1 LEKLFYAT
9 RFYATLGLAGG
20 MTGIVVRPV
29 RGFEPRVLEPR
40 DAGGRDMKLSGKVAV
55 ITGAA
60 RGIGRACAERFL
72 NDGVR
77 VVISDIDGDGLAR
90 TTAELAR
97 PGELRAIPA
106 DVTKRADIDRLV
118 AAAATDFGR
127 LDIMVNNAGVARN
140 QDLLEISEKE
150 FDDVIAVNLKGA
162 FFGVQAAAKQMIA
175 QGGGGVIINMSS
187 VNALLAIPS
196 LATYAISK
204 GGMKQLTSV
213 AAVALA
219 PHRIRVVAVGPGTI
233 LTEMVAT
240 AIFSSDD
247 ARRSVL
253 SRTPA
258 GRCGEPSE
266 VASVVA
272 FLASDDASYITGQT
286 IYPDGGR
293 LILNYTV
300 PVGEE

>member
-1 LEKLFYAT
+1 
-9 RFYATLGLAGG
+9 
-20 MTGIVVRPV
+20 
-29 RGFEPRVLEPR
+29 
-40 DAGGRDMKLSGKVAV
+40 MKLSGKVAA

-60 RGIGRACAERFL
+60 RGIGKACAKRFL
-72 NDGVR
+72 DDGVK
-77 VVISDIDGDGLAR
+77 VVISDVDAEGLAA
-90 TTAELAR
+90 TAAELGRPDALRVVPGNVAR
-97 PGELRAIPA
+97 RA
-106 DVTKRADIDRLV
+106 DVDQIV
-118 AAAATDFGR
+118 ATAAKEFGR

-140 QDLLEISEKE
+140 QDILDISEQD
-150 FDDVIAVNLKGA
+150 FDDVIAINLKGA
-162 FFGVQAAAKQMIA
+162 FFGVQAAARQMIA

-187 VNALLAIPS
+187 VNALLAIPT

-219 PHRIRVVAVGPGTI
+219 PHNIRVVAVGPGTI
-233 LTEMVAT
+233 LTDMVAS
-240 AIFSSDD
+240 AIYTSED
-247 ARRSVL
+247 ARRNVL
-253 SRTPA
+253 SRTPI
-258 GRCGEPSE
+258 GRGGEPSE

-300 PVGEE
+300 PVK

>member
-1 LEKLFYAT
+1 
-9 RFYATLGLAGG
+9 
-20 MTGIVVRPV
+20 
-29 RGFEPRVLEPR
+29 
-40 DAGGRDMKLSGKVAV
+40 MKLSGKVAA

-60 RGIGRACAERFL
+60 RGIGKACAKRL
-72 NDGVR
+72 LDDGVK
-77 VVISDIDGDGLAR
+77 VVISDVDADGLAA
-90 TTAELAR
+90 TAAELGRPDALRIVAGNVAR
-97 PGELRAIPA
+97 RA
-106 DVTKRADIDRLV
+106 DVDQLV
-118 AAAATDFGR
+118 ATAVKEFGR

-140 QDLLEISEKE
+140 RDILEITEEE
-150 FDDVIAVNLKGA
+150 FDEIIGINLKGA
-162 FFGVQAAAKQMIA
+162 FFGVQAAARQMIA

-187 VNALLAIPS
+187 VNALLAIPT

-219 PHRIRVVAVGPGTI
+219 PHNIRVVAVGPGTI
-233 LTEMVAT
+233 LTDMVA
-240 AIFSSDD
+240 SSIYTSEE
-247 ARRSVL
+247 ARKTVM

-258 GRCGEPSE
+258 GRGGEPSE

-300 PVGEE
+300 PVKEK

>member
-1 LEKLFYAT
+1 
-9 RFYATLGLAGG
+9 
-20 MTGIVVRPV
+20 
-29 RGFEPRVLEPR
+29 
-40 DAGGRDMKLSGKVAV
+40 MKLSGKVAA

-60 RGIGRACAERFL
+60 RGIGKACAKRL
-72 NDGVR
+72 LDDGVK
-77 VVISDIDGDGLAR
+77 VVISDVDAEGLAA
-90 TTAELAR
+90 TAAELGRPEALRTIVGNVAR
-97 PGELRAIPA
+97 RA
-106 DVTKRADIDRLV
+106 DVDAMV
-118 AAAATDFGR
+118 AAAVTEFGR
-127 LDIMVNNAGVARN
+127 LDIMVNNAGIARN
-140 QDLLEISEKE
+140 QDILDISEQD
-150 FDDVIAVNLKGA
+150 FDDVIAINLKGA

-187 VNALLAIPS
+187 VNALLAIPT

-219 PHRIRVVAVGPGTI
+219 PHNIRVVAVGPGTI
-233 LTEMVAT
+233 LTDMVAS
-240 AIFSSDD
+240 AIYTSED
-247 ARRSVL
+247 ARKTVL

-258 GRCGEPSE
+258 GRGGEPSE

-300 PVGEE
+300 PVKDK

>member
-1 LEKLFYAT
+1 
-9 RFYATLGLAGG
+9 
-20 MTGIVVRPV
+20 
-29 RGFEPRVLEPR
+29 
-40 DAGGRDMKLSGKVAV
+40 MKLSGKVAA

-60 RGIGRACAERFL
+60 RGIGKACAKRFL
-72 NDGVR
+72 DDGVK
-77 VVISDIDGDGLAR
+77 VVISDVDADGLAA
-90 TTAELAR
+90 TAAEFAR
-97 PGELRAIPA
+97 PEALRTVVGNVA
-106 DVTKRADIDRLV
+106 KRADVDQLV
-118 AAAATDFGR
+118 ATAAQEFGR

-140 QDLLEISEKE
+140 RDLLEISEEE
-150 FDDVIAVNLKGA
+150 FDEIIGINLKGA

-175 QGGGGVIINMSS
+175 QGSGGVIINMSS
-187 VNALLAIPS
+187 VNALLAIPA
-196 LATYAISK
+196 LATYAMSK

-219 PHRIRVVAVGPGTI
+219 PHNIRVVAVGPGTI
-233 LTEMVAT
+233 LTDMVA
-240 AIFSSDD
+240 SSIYTSEE
-247 ARRSVL
+247 ARKTVM

-258 GRCGEPSE
+258 GRGGEPSE

-300 PVGEE
+300 PVKEK

>member
-1 LEKLFYAT
+1 
-9 RFYATLGLAGG
+9 
-20 MTGIVVRPV
+20 
-29 RGFEPRVLEPR
+29 
-40 DAGGRDMKLSGKVAV
+40 MKLSGKVAA

-60 RGIGRACAERFL
+60 RGIGKACAKRFL
-72 NDGVR
+72 DDGVK
-77 VVISDIDGDGLAR
+77 VVISDVDAEGLAA
-90 TTAELAR
+90 TAAELAR
-97 PGELRAIPA
+97 PDALRTVVGNVA
-106 DVTKRADIDRLV
+106 KRADVDQLV
-118 AAAATDFGR
+118 ATAAKEFGR

-140 QDLLEISEKE
+140 RDLLEISEEE
-150 FDDVIAVNLKGA
+150 FDEIIGINLKGA

-187 VNALLAIPS
+187 VNALLAIPT

-219 PHRIRVVAVGPGTI
+219 PHNIRVVAVGPGTI
-233 LTEMVAT
+233 LTDMVA
-240 AIFSSDD
+240 SSIYTSED
-247 ARRSVL
+247 ARKTVM

-258 GRCGEPSE
+258 GRGGEPSE

-300 PVGEE
+300 PVKEK

>member
-1 LEKLFYAT
+1 
-9 RFYATLGLAGG
+9 
-20 MTGIVVRPV
+20 
-29 RGFEPRVLEPR
+29 
-40 DAGGRDMKLSGKVAV
+40 MKFSGKVVV

-72 NDGVR
+72 ADGAK
-77 VVISDIDGDGLAR
+77 VVISDVDGSTLGK
-90 TTAELAR
+90 TVTELELLGHS
-97 PGELRAIPA
+97 GELRAVEA
-106 DVTKRADIDRLV
+106 DVSKRADVDRLV
-118 AAAATDFGR
+118 ATAVKEFGQ
-127 LDIMVNNAGVARN
+127 LDVMVNNAGVARN
-140 QDLLEISEKE
+140 RDFLEITEAE
-150 FDDVIAVNLKGA
+150 FDDVMAINLKGA
-162 FFGVQAAAKQMIA
+162 FFGVQAAARQMIA
-175 QGGGGVIINMSS
+175 QGGGGVVVNMSS

-196 LATYAISK
+196 LATYAMSK
-204 GGMKQLTSV
+204 GAMKQLTSV

-240 AIFSSDD
+240 AIFSSED

-300 PVGEE
+300 PVSEQK

>member
-1 LEKLFYAT
+1 
-9 RFYATLGLAGG
+9 
-20 MTGIVVRPV
+20 
-29 RGFEPRVLEPR
+29 
-40 DAGGRDMKLSGKVAV
+40 MKLKDKVAA

-60 RGIGRACAERFL
+60 RGIGKACAKRFL
-72 NDGVR
+72 DDGVK
-77 VVISDIDGDGLAR
+77 VVISDVDADGLAA
-90 TTAELAR
+90 TAAELGR
-97 PGELRAIPA
+97 PDALRTVVGNVA
-106 DVTKRADIDRLV
+106 KRADVDQLV
-118 AAAATDFGR
+118 ATSVKEFGR

-140 QDLLEISEKE
+140 RDILEISEAE
-150 FDDVIAVNLKGA
+150 FDEIIGINLKGA

-196 LATYAISK
+196 LATYAMSK

-219 PHRIRVVAVGPGTI
+219 PHNIRVVAVGPGTI
-233 LTEMVAT
+233 LTDMVA
-240 AIFSSDD
+240 SSIYTSED
-247 ARRSVL
+247 ARKTVM

-258 GRCGEPSE
+258 GRGGEPSE

-300 PVGEE
+300 PVKEK

>member
-1 LEKLFYAT
+1 
-9 RFYATLGLAGG
+9 
-20 MTGIVVRPV
+20 
-29 RGFEPRVLEPR
+29 
-40 DAGGRDMKLSGKVAV
+40 MKLSGKVAV

-72 NDGVR
+72 EDGCK
-77 VVISDIDGDGLAR
+77 VVITDVDGDNLAK
-90 TTAELAR
+90 TAAEIGR
-97 PGELRAIPA
+97 QHDLRVIACDVVRRA
-106 DVTKRADIDRLV
+106 DVDRAV
-118 AAAATDFGR
+118 ATAVKEFGG

-140 QDLLEISEKE
+140 QDLLDISEKD
-150 FDDVIAVNLKGA
+150 FDDVIAINLKGA

-187 VNALLAIPS
+187 VNALLAIPT

-219 PHRIRVVAVGPGTI
+219 PHNIRVVAVGPGTI
-233 LTEMVAT
+233 LTDMVAS
-240 AIFSSDD
+240 AIFNSEA
-247 ARRSVL
+247 ARQSVL
-253 SRTPA
+253 SRTPV
-258 GRCGEPSE
+258 GRGGEPSE
-266 VASVVA
+266 VAAVVA

-293 LILNYTV
+293 LVLNYTV
-300 PVGEE
+300 PVKEKG

>member
-1 LEKLFYAT
+1 
-9 RFYATLGLAGG
+9 
-20 MTGIVVRPV
+20 
-29 RGFEPRVLEPR
+29 
-40 DAGGRDMKLSGKVAV
+40 MKNSGKVVA

-60 RGIGRACAERFL
+60 RGIGKACAARFL
-72 NDGVR
+72 ADGAR
-77 VVISDIDGDGLAR
+77 VVISDVDAAGLVHA
-90 TTAELAR
+90 AQELGHDDR
-97 PGELRAIPA
+97 LRAVEA
-106 DVTKRADIDRLV
+106 DVSKRADVDRIV
-118 AAAATDFGR
+118 ATAVKEFGR
-127 LDIMVNNAGVARN
+127 LDVMVNNAGVARN
-140 QDLLEISEKE
+140 RDFLDITEAE
-150 FDDVIAVNLKGA
+150 FDDVMGINLKGA
-162 FFGVQAAAKQMIA
+162 FFGVQAAARQMIA
-175 QGGGGVIINMSS
+175 QGGGGVVVNMSS

-196 LATYAISK
+196 LATYAMSK
-204 GGMKQLTSV
+204 GAMKQLTSV

-219 PHRIRVVAVGPGTI
+219 PHGIRVVAVGPGTI

-240 AIFSSDD
+240 AIFSSED

-300 PVGEE
+300 PVSEKK

>member
-1 LEKLFYAT
+1 
-9 RFYATLGLAGG
+9 
-20 MTGIVVRPV
+20 
-29 RGFEPRVLEPR
+29 
-40 DAGGRDMKLSGKVAV
+40 MKLSGKVAV

-60 RGIGRACAERFL
+60 RGIGKACAKRFL
-72 NDGVR
+72 EDGVK
-77 VVISDIDGDGLAR
+77 VVICDVDTDELERTVNELGRPKDLHAVHCHVAR
-90 TTAELAR
+90 RAEVDRAVATAVRE
-97 PGELRAIPA
+97 
-106 DVTKRADIDRLV
+106 
-118 AAAATDFGR
+118 FGR

-140 QDLLEISEKE
+140 QDLLDISEQD
-150 FDDVIAVNLKGA
+150 FDDVIGINLKGA

-187 VNALLAIPS
+187 VNALLAIPT

-219 PHRIRVVAVGPGTI
+219 PHNIRVVAVGPGTI
-233 LTEMVAT
+233 LTDMVA
-240 AIFSSDD
+240 SSIYTSEE
-247 ARRSVL
+247 ARKTVL
-253 SRTPA
+253 SRTPI
-258 GRCGEPSE
+258 GRGGEPSE

-300 PVGEE
+300 PVKDK

>member
-1 LEKLFYAT
+1 
-9 RFYATLGLAGG
+9 
-20 MTGIVVRPV
+20 
-29 RGFEPRVLEPR
+29 
-40 DAGGRDMKLSGKVAV
+40 MKLSGKVAA

-72 NDGVR
+72 NDGVK
-77 VVISDIDGDGLAR
+77 VVISDVDNDALDK
-90 TTAELAR
+90 TVAELGRPKELCAVHCHVAR
-97 PGELRAIPA
+97 
-106 DVTKRADIDRLV
+106 RADIDRVV
-118 AAAATDFGR
+118 ATAVREFGR

-140 QDLLEISEKE
+140 QDILEISEKD

-187 VNALLAIPS
+187 VNALLAIPT

-219 PHRIRVVAVGPGTI
+219 PHNIRVVAVGPGTI
-233 LTEMVAT
+233 LTDMVSS

-247 ARRSVL
+247 ARKSVM
-253 SRTPA
+253 SRTPI
-258 GRCGEPSE
+258 GRGGEPSE

-300 PVGEE
+300 PVKEK

>member
-1 LEKLFYAT
+1 
-9 RFYATLGLAGG
+9 
-20 MTGIVVRPV
+20 
-29 RGFEPRVLEPR
+29 
-40 DAGGRDMKLSGKVAV
+40 MKVSGKVAV

-60 RGIGRACAERFL
+60 RGIGKACAERFL
-72 NDGVR
+72 NDGVK
-77 VVISDIDGDGLAR
+77 VVISDVDADGLAR
-90 TTAELAR
+90 TAAELGR
-97 PGELRAIPA
+97 PDALRAVPGNVA
-106 DVTKRADIDRLV
+106 KRADVDQIV
-118 AAAATDFGR
+118 ATAAKEFGR

-140 QDLLEISEKE
+140 QDILEISEQD
-150 FDDVIAVNLKGA
+150 FDDVIAINLKGA

-187 VNALLAIPS
+187 VNALLAIPT

-219 PHRIRVVAVGPGTI
+219 PHNIRVVAVGPGTI
-233 LTEMVAT
+233 LTDMVAS
-240 AIFSSDD
+240 AIFSSDE
-247 ARRSVL
+247 ARRGVM
-253 SRTPA
+253 SRTPI
-258 GRCGEPSE
+258 GRGGEPSE

-300 PVGEE
+300 PVKEK

>member
-1 LEKLFYAT
+1 MGA
-9 RFYATLGLAGG
+9 RSALGYPGAK
-20 MTGIVVRPV
+20 
-29 RGFEPRVLEPR
+29 
-40 DAGGRDMKLSGKVAV
+40 DMKLSGKVAV

-60 RGIGRACAERFL
+60 RGIGKACAARFL
-72 NDGVR
+72 GDGVK
-77 VVISDIDGDGLAR
+77 VVISDIDGKALAE
-90 TTAELAR
+90 TAAELGR
-97 PGELRAIPA
+97 PNDLRAVPA
-106 DVTKRADIDRLV
+106 DVAKRADIDALV
-118 AAAATDFGR
+118 AIAVKEFGK

-140 QDLLEISEKE
+140 QDFLEISEKD
-150 FDDVIAVNLKGA
+150 FDDVIAINLKGA
-162 FFGVQAAAKQMIA
+162 FFGVQAAARQMIS

-219 PHRIRVVAVGPGTI
+219 PHKIRVVAVGPGTI
-233 LTEMVAT
+233 LTDMVAS
-240 AIFSSDD
+240 AIFSSED

-253 SRTPA
+253 SRTPI
-258 GRCGEPSE
+258 GRGGEPGE

-293 LILNYTV
+293 LVLNYTV
-300 PVGEE
+300 PVNEPTAR

>member
-1 LEKLFYAT
+1 
-9 RFYATLGLAGG
+9 
-20 MTGIVVRPV
+20 
-29 RGFEPRVLEPR
+29 
-40 DAGGRDMKLSGKVAV
+40 MKLSGKVAAV
-55 ITGAA
+55 TGAA

-72 NDGVR
+72 KDGVK
-77 VVISDIDGDGLAR
+77 VVISDVDNDALEK
-90 TTAELAR
+90 TVAELGHPGDLQAVHCHVAR
-97 PGELRAIPA
+97 QA
-106 DVTKRADIDRLV
+106 DVDRLV
-118 AAAATDFGR
+118 ATAVREFGR

-140 QDLLEISEKE
+140 QDLLEISEKD

-162 FFGVQAAAKQMIA
+162 FFGVQAAARQMIA

-187 VNALLAIPS
+187 VNALLAIPT

-219 PHRIRVVAVGPGTI
+219 PHNIRVVAVGPGTI
-233 LTEMVAT
+233 LTDMVAS
-240 AIFSSDD
+240 AIFSSED
-247 ARRSVL
+247 ARKSVL
-253 SRTPA
+253 SRTPI
-258 GRCGEPSE
+258 GRGGEPSE

-293 LILNYTV
+293 LVLNYTV
-300 PVGEE
+300 PVKE

>member
-1 LEKLFYAT
+1 
-9 RFYATLGLAGG
+9 
-20 MTGIVVRPV
+20 
-29 RGFEPRVLEPR
+29 
-40 DAGGRDMKLSGKVAV
+40 MKLSGKVAA

-60 RGIGRACAERFL
+60 RGIGKACAKRL
-72 NDGVR
+72 LDDGVK
-77 VVISDIDGDGLAR
+77 VVISDVDAEGLAV
-90 TTAELAR
+90 TAAELGRPEALRTIVGNVAR
-97 PGELRAIPA
+97 RA
-106 DVTKRADIDRLV
+106 DVDAMV
-118 AAAATDFGR
+118 AAAVKEFGR
-127 LDIMVNNAGVARN
+127 LDIMVNNAGIARN
-140 QDLLEISEKE
+140 QDILDISEQD
-150 FDDVIAVNLKGA
+150 FDDVIAINLKGA
-162 FFGVQAAAKQMIA
+162 FFGVQAAANQMIA

-187 VNALLAIPS
+187 VNALLAIPT

-219 PHRIRVVAVGPGTI
+219 PHNIRVVAVGPGTI
-233 LTEMVAT
+233 LTDMVAS
-240 AIFSSDD
+240 AIYTSED
-247 ARRSVL
+247 ARKTVL

-258 GRCGEPSE
+258 GRGGEPSE

-300 PVGEE
+300 PVKDK

>member
-1 LEKLFYAT
+1 
-9 RFYATLGLAGG
+9 
-20 MTGIVVRPV
+20 
-29 RGFEPRVLEPR
+29 
-40 DAGGRDMKLSGKVAV
+40 MKLSGKVAA

-60 RGIGRACAERFL
+60 RGIGRACAKRFL
-72 NDGVR
+72 DDGVK
-77 VVISDIDGDGLAR
+77 VVISDVDAEGLAA
-90 TTAELAR
+90 TAADLAR
-97 PGELRAIPA
+97 PDALRTIVGNVARRA
-106 DVTKRADIDRLV
+106 DVDQLV
-118 AAAATDFGR
+118 AAAVKEFGR

-140 QDLLEISEKE
+140 RDILEISEEE
-150 FDDVIAVNLKGA
+150 FDEIIGINLKGA

-175 QGGGGVIINMSS
+175 QGGGGVIVNMSS

-196 LATYAISK
+196 LATYAMSK

-219 PHRIRVVAVGPGTI
+219 PHGIRFVAVGPGTI
-233 LTEMVAT
+233 LTDMVKSSIYT
-240 AIFSSDD
+240 SDD
-247 ARRSVL
+247 ARKTVM

-258 GRCGEPSE
+258 GRGGEPSE

-293 LILNYTV
+293 LVLNYTV
-300 PVGEE
+300 PVKET

>member
-1 LEKLFYAT
+1 
-9 RFYATLGLAGG
+9 
-20 MTGIVVRPV
+20 
-29 RGFEPRVLEPR
+29 
-40 DAGGRDMKLSGKVAV
+40 MKNSGKVVA

-60 RGIGRACAERFL
+60 RGIGKACAARFL
-72 NDGVR
+72 ADGAR
-77 VVISDIDGDGLAR
+77 VVISDVDAAGLVHA
-90 TTAELAR
+90 AQELGHEDR
-97 PGELRAIPA
+97 LRAVEA
-106 DVTKRADIDRLV
+106 DVSKRADVDRIV
-118 AAAATDFGR
+118 ATAVKEFGR
-127 LDIMVNNAGVARN
+127 LDVMVNNAGVARN
-140 QDLLEISEKE
+140 RDFLDISEAE
-150 FDDVIAVNLKGA
+150 FDDVMGINLKGA
-162 FFGVQAAAKQMIA
+162 FFGVQAAARQMIA
-175 QGGGGVIINMSS
+175 QGGGGVVVNMSS

-196 LATYAISK
+196 LATYAMSK
-204 GGMKQLTSV
+204 GAMKQLTSV

-219 PHRIRVVAVGPGTI
+219 PHGIRVVAVGPGTI

-240 AIFSSDD
+240 AIFSSED

-266 VASVVA
+266 VASVVS

-300 PVGEE
+300 PVNEKK

>member
-1 LEKLFYAT
+1 
-9 RFYATLGLAGG
+9 
-20 MTGIVVRPV
+20 
-29 RGFEPRVLEPR
+29 
-40 DAGGRDMKLSGKVAV
+40 MKLSGKVAA

-60 RGIGRACAERFL
+60 RGIGKACAKRFL
-72 NDGVR
+72 DDGVQ
-77 VVISDIDGDGLAR
+77 VVISDLDAEGLAA
-90 TTAELAR
+90 TAAELGRPDALRTVVGNVAR
-97 PGELRAIPA
+97 RA
-106 DVTKRADIDRLV
+106 DVDQLV
-118 AAAATDFGR
+118 ATAVQEFGR

-140 QDLLEISEKE
+140 RDLLEISEEE
-150 FDDVIAVNLKGA
+150 FDEIIGINLKGA

-175 QGGGGVIINMSS
+175 QGSGGVIINMSS
-187 VNALLAIPS
+187 VNALLAIPA
-196 LATYAISK
+196 LATYAMSK

-219 PHRIRVVAVGPGTI
+219 PRNIRVVAVGPGTI
-233 LTEMVAT
+233 LTDMVA
-240 AIFSSDD
+240 SSIYTSED
-247 ARRSVL
+247 ARKTVM

-258 GRCGEPSE
+258 GRGGEPSE

-300 PVGEE
+300 PVKDK